1 MKFSFEDPH
10 LWKQHALALL
20 SIGNYQHSLAVLREV
35 IRMESTNS
43 SNCLLAAKLCYEHLN
58 QPDEGLLVVL
68 VLFGLICFSRGLIN
82 LLNLSEIFL
91 YGLLVYYV
99 NFVWLLV

>member
-35 IRMESTNS
+35 IRMEPTNS

-58 QPDEGLLVVL
+58 QPDEGLLVVS
-68 VLFGLICFSRGLIN
+68 VLFG
-82 LLNLSEIFL
+82 FL
-91 YGLLVYYV
+91 TKS
-99 NFVWLLV
+99 VWNISF